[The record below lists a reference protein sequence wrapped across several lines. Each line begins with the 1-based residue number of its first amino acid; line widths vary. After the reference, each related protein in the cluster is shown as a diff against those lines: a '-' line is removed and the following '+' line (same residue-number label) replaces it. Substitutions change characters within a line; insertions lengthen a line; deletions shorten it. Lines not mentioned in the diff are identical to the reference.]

1 MVSRPPA
8 PTPLPRR
15 DRRRLRLGAL
25 GALLGW
31 AIGSAPVAPCAR
43 ADAAGWFHP
52 ESGRPVLKNYRP
64 TDYVGHPQVFSVA
77 FTPQGHALLGNQ
89 GGILEF
95 DGVRWTHHAAPTP
108 HIYDLSVGRDGRI
121 WAGGNDEMGYFER
134 QPDAKWRYTSLVPG
148 LPEEFKPCGRTFAAI
163 EFDGAAFFASS
174 RGVVRWQDGKARVW
188 PDRNGRWTSFFV
200 LGSQLYVHRG
210 RAGLWRYEN
219 GDFTPICQADEIAQ
233 DWVLV
238 PLSLAGERLRVAMSF
253 SGVFSI
259 DLRSGDLIREDGPLD
274 AIAQSTRLNGGQ
286 RLSDGSFALATSG
299 KGLVLIAPDGR
310 RLRIFDRSTGLADN
324 VILSLGEDREGGLWL
339 GFNSG
344 AARLDLA
351 SPVSVFDAGNGPTP
365 GTADVWG
372 RHDGRLYLGTFDG
385 VYELQPGDPLQ
396 GTGARF
402 ERFTEGM
409 GNVFGLLSVEGEFVV
424 AHSQGLSR
432 LYPDGSFDLLV
443 DTRPNSPYWLTRSKL
458 RPERFYLGGQRG
470 LTVVERTSSGWVKIG
485 ERLDLGDVH
494 NLVEE
499 PDGTLWMST
508 YSRGFWRLPQAHAIT
523 DWKAAVYEQYHRDC
537 GLPPD
542 FVWATVT
549 PGLFGPVFFTDTG
562 GARFNAADRRFER
575 ESRYVVDGTAGAMLT
590 PSVVDSTGAVWAS
603 TFVGNTLTA
612 ASPLGR
618 FPKAGDGLIWKSAPA
633 GALQEIGFSGAAV
646 MYVDAAPTGELLW
659 ARGYEN
665 IVRLDLTRLDRDL
678 PPWNASIR
686 QIRSGSQVL
695 TVGLEESGRPLT
707 LPYSRA
713 PLTFA
718 FAAPRFAAL
727 NGLTFQHRLLGY
739 SEAWSDWSPE
749 PQVTF
754 TNLEGGPFT
763 LEVIARDATGSL
775 SAPDRFTFAIEPP
788 WHRSM
793 AARVLY
799 VLIGFGAVLGFVRWR
814 LGRAAREQRRL
825 EQVVQ
830 QRTAELAV
838 AKEEAETAN
847 HAKSMFLANMSHELR
862 TPLNGIIGYS
872 QVLGKSPHLTAT
884 DRERL
889 EIVGNN
895 GEHLLRM
902 INEVLDFSKIEAGRL
917 ELRPAPFHL
926 PQLIRDIEAGMRNRA
941 AEKDLAFKV
950 HLPSDLP
957 ATVVGDAQKLRQVI
971 ENLLSNAVKFTA
983 RGEVGLEVRRAGDT
997 THFSVRDTGVGL
1009 TAADQ
1014 ARLFEPFQQAVEGR
1028 PAEPGTGLGL
1038 AISRRLVQLMGGHLT
1053 VTSAP
1058 GAGSTFA
1065 FAVDLPALAGRTPPP
1080 LSLHRRVTGYTGT
1093 RRRLLVVDDVEVNRR
1108 LIVDLLTP
1116 LGFTVAAVDSGEA
1129 ALVLVPQEPPDLIFL
1144 DLRMPG
1150 IDGLE
1155 LARRLRQLAGGH
1167 QLKLIAM
1174 SASVLSFNPDD
1185 ALAAGCD
1192 DFLPKPFRE
1201 ADLIQKLVLHLD
1213 LDLTHESAD
1222 DAAPASAPTR
1232 GTEPLLPADKLEALL
1247 AAAQRGEITQL
1258 RRLLT
1263 ELRATH
1269 PECLAFIE
1277 RLEAPARAFQM
1288 ERLREILVATR
1299 RANTSSQS

>member
-1 MVSRPPA
+1 MVSRSVA
-8 PTPLPRR
+8 NALPLRR
-15 DRRRLRLGAL
+15 NWCRWRLGLIGAVL
-25 GALLGW
+25 GLHLGMTE
-31 AIGSAPVAPCAR
+31 AAPSSH
-43 ADAAGWFHP
+43 ADATGWFHP

-77 FTPQGHALLGNQ
+77 FTSQGHVLLGNQ
-89 GGILEF
+89 GGVLEF

-108 HIYDLSVGRDGRI
+108 HIYDLSVGRNGRI

-134 QPDAKWRYTSLVPG
+134 QPDAKWRYTSLTPG
-148 LPEEFKPCGRTFAAI
+148 LPDEFKPCGRTFAAI
-163 EFDGAAFFASS
+163 EFEGAAFFASS
-174 RGVVRWQDGKARVW
+174 RGIARWQDGAARVW

-200 LGSQLYVHRG
+200 SGSHLYVHRG
-210 RAGLWRYEN
+210 RGGLWRYED
-219 GDFTPICQADEIAQ
+219 GDFTPVCDAPEISQ

-238 PLSLAGERLRVAMSF
+238 PLSRDGDRLRVAVSF
-253 SGVFSI
+253 SGVFTI
-259 DLRSGDLIREDGPLD
+259 DLRTGELAREDGPLD
-274 AIAQSTRLNGGQ
+274 AIAQATRLNGGQ
-286 RLSDGSFALATSG
+286 HLSDGSFALATSG
-299 KGLVLIAPDGR
+299 KGLVLLAPDGR

-372 RHDGRLYLGTFDG
+372 RHEGRLYLGTFDG

-396 GTGARF
+396 GTGAHFR
-402 ERFTEGM
+402 RFTEGM

-432 LYPDGSFDLLV
+432 LNPDHTFDLLV

-458 RPERFYLGGQRG
+458 KPERFYLGGQRG
-470 LTVVERTSSGWVKIG
+470 LTVVERTNSGWRKVA

-508 YSRGFWRLPQAHAIT
+508 YSRGFWRLAQAHAIT
-523 DWKAAVYEQYHRDC
+523 DWKAATYEQYHRDC
-537 GLPPD
+537 GLPAD
-542 FVWATVT
+542 FVWTTVT

-562 GARFNAADRRFER
+562 GARFDAANLRFER
-575 ESRYVVDGTAGAMLT
+575 ESRYVVDGVAGAMLT

-612 ASPLGR
+612 ASALGR
-618 FPKAGDGLIWKSAPA
+618 FPKAGGGLIWKSAPA

-665 IVRLDLTRLDRDL
+665 IVRVDLTRLDREL
-678 PPWNASIR
+678 PAWSASIR

-695 TVGLEESGRPLT
+695 SVGLGRSGVPPT
-707 LPYSRA
+707 LPFSRA

-718 FAAPRFAAL
+718 IAAPRFAAL

-739 SEAWSDWSPE
+739 SDGWSDWSPE

-763 LEVIARDATGSL
+763 LEVVARDATGSL
-775 SAPDRFTFAIEPP
+775 SAPDRLTFAIEPP

-793 AARVLY
+793 TARALY
-799 VLIGFGAVLGFVRWR
+799 VLIGFGTVLGFLRWR
-814 LGRAAREQRRL
+814 LARAAREQRRL
-825 EQVVQ
+825 ERIVQ

-862 TPLNGIIGYS
+862 TPLNGIIGYA
-872 QVLGKSPHLTAT
+872 QVLGRSAHLTAT

-889 EIVGNN
+889 GIVGNN

-941 AEKDLAFKV
+941 AEKDLTFIV
-950 HLPSDLP
+950 NLPPDLP
-957 ATVVGDAQKLRQVI
+957 ATVVGDAQKLRQVL

-983 RGEVGLEVRRAGDT
+983 RGEVSLLIRREADRT
-997 THFSVRDTGVGL
+997 DFTVNDTGVGL

-1038 AISRRLVQLMGGHLT
+1038 AISRRLVQLMGGDLT

-1065 FAVDLPALAGRTPPP
+1065 FAVDLPALAGQSQPPVANN
-1080 LSLHRRVTGYTGT
+1080 RRVTGYTGP

-1108 LIVDLLTP
+1108 LIADLLEP
-1116 LGFTVAAVDSGEA
+1116 LGFSVVTAEGGSA
-1129 ALVLVPQEPPDLIFL
+1129 ALALVPQQPPDLIFL

-1155 LARRLRQLAGGH
+1155 LARRLRQLAGGN

-1174 SASVLSFNPDD
+1174 SASVLSFNQDD
-1185 ALAAGCD
+1185 AFAAGCD

-1201 ADLIQKLVLHLD
+1201 SELIQKLALHLN
-1213 LDLTHESAD
+1213 LNLTYEAASD
-1222 DAAPASAPTR
+1222 VAPAPSTVR
-1232 GTEPLLPADKLEALL
+1232 GTEPLLPPDKLEALL

-1258 RRLLT
+1258 RRQLAD
-1263 ELRATH
+1263 LRATH

-1288 ERLREILVATR
+1288 ERLREILAASLR
-1299 RANTSSQS
+1299 PGANSSS

>member
-1 MVSRPPA
+1 MSRPSA
-8 PTPLPRR
+8 HAPLPRR
-15 DRRRLRLGAL
+15 DWRRLRLGAL
-25 GALLGW
+25 GPMLAW
-31 AIGSAPVAPCAR
+31 AIGSALLATSGR
-43 ADAAGWFHP
+43 ADTAGWFHP

-77 FTPQGHALLGNQ
+77 FTPQGHVLLGNQ
-89 GGILEF
+89 GGMLEF
-95 DGVRWTHHAAPTP
+95 DGVRWLHHPAPTP
-108 HIYDLSVGRDGRI
+108 HIYDLSVGTGGRI
-121 WAGGNDEMGYFER
+121 WAGGNDEMGWYER
-134 QPDAKWRYTSLVPG
+134 QPDAKWRYTSLVPN
-148 LPEEFKPCGRTFAAI
+148 LPEDFKPCGRTFAAI
-163 EFDGAAFFASS
+163 EFEGAAFFASS
-174 RGVVRWQDGKARVW
+174 RGITRWHDGAMRVW

-200 LGSQLYVHRG
+200 LGSHLYVHRG
-210 RAGLWRYEN
+210 RSGLWRYAD
-219 GDFTPICQADEIAQ
+219 GDFAPVCQAAEIAQ

-238 PLSLAGERLRVAMSF
+238 PLGLDGDRLRVAMSF
-253 SGVFSI
+253 SGVFTI
-259 DLRSGDLIREDGPLD
+259 DLRSGDLVREEGPLD
-274 AIAQSTRLNGGQ
+274 EIAQTTRLNGGQ
-286 RLSDGSFALATSG
+286 RLADGSFALATSG
-299 KGLVLIAPDGR
+299 KGLVLLAADGR
-310 RLRIFDRSTGLADN
+310 RLRLFDRSTGLADN

-372 RHDGRLYLGTFDG
+372 RHEGRLFLGTFDG
-385 VYELQPGDPLQ
+385 VYELRPGDPQQ

-409 GNVFGLLSVEGEFVV
+409 GNVFGLLSVDGEFLV

-432 LYPDGSFDLLV
+432 LNPDHSFDLLV

-458 RPERFYLGGQRG
+458 RPERYYLGGQRG
-470 LTVVERTSSGWVKIG
+470 LTVVERTAAGWRKVG

-508 YSRGFWRLPQAHAIT
+508 YSRGFWRLPQAHAVA
-523 DWKAAVYEQYHRDC
+523 DWKAAAYEQYHRDC
-537 GLPPD
+537 GLPGD

-562 GARFNAADRRFER
+562 GARFDAASRRFER
-575 ESRYVVDGTAGAMLT
+575 EARYVVDGTAGAMLT
-590 PSVVDSTGAVWAS
+590 PSVVDSGGNVWAS
-603 TFVGNTLTA
+603 VFVGNTLTA
-612 ASPLGR
+612 ASALGR
-618 FPKAGDGLIWKSAPA
+618 FPKAGGGLIWKSAPA

-646 MYVDAAPTGELLW
+646 MYVDASPAGELLW

-665 IVRLDLTRLDRDL
+665 IVRLDLARLDRDL
-678 PPWNASIR
+678 PAWHASIR
-686 QIRSGSQVL
+686 QIRSGSRVL
-695 TVGLEESGRPLT
+695 SVGLGQPGGPLT

-739 SEAWSDWSPE
+739 SDAWSDWSPE

-763 LEVIARDATGSL
+763 LEVVARDATGSL

-788 WHRSM
+788 WHRTM
-793 AARVLY
+793 AARALY
-799 VLIGFGAVLGFVRWR
+799 GLAGFGAVLGFLRWR
-814 LGRAAREQRRL
+814 LSRAAREQRRL

-862 TPLNGIIGYS
+862 TPLNGIIGYA

-926 PQLIRDIEAGMRNRA
+926 PQLIRDIEAGIRGRA
-941 AEKDLAFKV
+941 AEKDLAFAV
-950 HLPSDLP
+950 ELPPDLP
-957 ATVVGDAQKLRQVI
+957 ATVVGDAQKLRQVL

-983 RGEVGLEVRRAGDT
+983 RGEVRLEVRREGDT
-997 THFSVRDTGVGL
+997 THFRVRDTGVGL
-1009 TAADQ
+1009 AAADQ

-1038 AISRRLVQLMGGHLT
+1038 AISRRLVQLMGGDLAVSST
-1053 VTSAP
+1053 L
-1058 GAGSTFA
+1058 GAGSTFS
-1065 FAVDLPALAGRTPPP
+1065 FTVLLPALAGNSRPP
-1080 LSLHRRVTGYTGT
+1080 LPPSRVTGYTGP

-1108 LIVDLLTP
+1108 LIVDLLEP
-1116 LGFTVAAVDSGEA
+1116 LGFIVAAVDSGEA
-1129 ALVLVPQEPPDLIFL
+1129 ALAVVPRQPPDLIFL

-1155 LARRLRQLAGGH
+1155 LARRLREGRPELPVVLATGAPPLDAATRLGPRDALLEKPYTPRQLLEATR
-1167 QLKLIAM
+1167 Q
-1174 SASVLSFNPDD
+1174 
-1185 ALAAGCD
+1185 ALAAG
-1192 DFLPKPFRE
+1192 PPR
-1201 ADLIQKLVLHLD
+1201 
-1213 LDLTHESAD
+1213 
-1222 DAAPASAPTR
+1222 ASLR
-1232 GTEPLLPADKLEALL
+1232 GDGT
-1247 AAAQRGEITQL
+1247 
-1258 RRLLT
+1258 
-1263 ELRATH
+1263 
-1269 PECLAFIE
+1269 
-1277 RLEAPARAFQM
+1277 
-1288 ERLREILVATR
+1288 
-1299 RANTSSQS
+1299 